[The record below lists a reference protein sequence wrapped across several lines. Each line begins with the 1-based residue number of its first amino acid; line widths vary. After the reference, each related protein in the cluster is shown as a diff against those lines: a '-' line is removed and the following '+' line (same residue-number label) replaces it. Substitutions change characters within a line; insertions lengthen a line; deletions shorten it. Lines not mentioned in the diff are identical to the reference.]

1 MSIAPFSGS
10 NLVSM
15 NLVLL
20 IGRFGVRFLFLCGVK
35 IIGLLLFFPVFD
47 SFFFKVDKQE
57 EC

>member
-10 NLVSM
+10 NLVSV

-20 IGRFGVRFLFLCGVK
+20 IGRFGLHFLVLCGVK
-35 IIGLLLFFPVFD
+35 IIGLLLLFPVFD
-47 SFFFKVDKQE
+47 SFSFKVDKQE